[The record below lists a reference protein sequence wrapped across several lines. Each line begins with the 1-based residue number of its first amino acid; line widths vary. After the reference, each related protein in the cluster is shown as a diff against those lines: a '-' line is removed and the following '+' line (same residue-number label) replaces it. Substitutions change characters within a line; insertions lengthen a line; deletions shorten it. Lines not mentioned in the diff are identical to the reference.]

1 MTTIPTKTQEQA
13 QAQETRAQQ
22 IALFT
27 NDHLLQLK
35 QEVEKLCKEMDQASF
50 CMRLDDQRPE
60 FEAIR
65 KQVNEFKTALEAE
78 YARRVLRGYRS
89 RFDKL
94 LKALQSPAPQEAG
107 GRRLIPINA
116 AAAAQEDQAQQQQ
129 DALQSATVLAEQLS
143 MLLQTVTS
151 GRQEGEE

>member
-1 MTTIPTKTQEQA
+1 MTTTPTKTQEQA

-22 IALFT
+22 IARLS

-35 QEVEKLCKEMDQASF
+35 QEVENLSYEVDHSSF
-50 CMRLDDQRPE
+50 SLRLEGQRPDL
-60 FEAIR
+60 EAIQ
-65 KQVNEFKTALEAE
+65 KQVKEFKAALEVE
-78 YARRVLRGYRS
+78 YGARVLRGYRS

-94 LKALQSPAPQEAG
+94 LKALQPPQEAG

-143 MLLQTVTS
+143 ILLQTVVP